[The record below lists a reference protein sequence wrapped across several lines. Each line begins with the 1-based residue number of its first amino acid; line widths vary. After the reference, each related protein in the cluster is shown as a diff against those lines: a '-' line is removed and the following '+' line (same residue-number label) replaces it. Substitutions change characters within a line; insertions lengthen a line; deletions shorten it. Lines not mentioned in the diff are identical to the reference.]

1 MLFLITS
8 KAKERTCQF
17 LHRVLRAILN
27 YVLIKLR
34 TYYAFRFK
42 ELTLPKTIALI
53 LVHSQKIPNSRIS
66 F

>member
-8 KAKERTCQF
+8 RAKERNCQF

-27 YVLIKLR
+27 YVLIKFR

-42 ELTLPKTIALI
+42 ELKIKTCNHIRVVI
-53 LVHSQKIPNSRIS
+53 CIYK
-66 F
+66 